1 MEQIKIET
9 VTNSNRLEQLLKYL
23 DEDPNDAFTLYAIAM
38 EYMKTDHYRSRGY
51 FEKLL
56 EIHPNYLATYYQVGH
71 LYEALGEDA
80 LAAEAYNKGMSVA
93 QDQGNQTTLRELKNA
108 LDELEF

>member
-9 VTNSNRLEQLLKYL
+9 VTNSNRLQQLLEYL
-23 DEDPNDAFTLYAIAM
+23 KEDPEDAFTLYAIAM
-38 EYMKTDHYRSRGY
+38 EYMKSDHNASRQY

-56 EIHPNYLATYYQVGH
+56 TIHPDYLATYYQVGH
-71 LYEALGEDA
+71 LYEALDEED
-80 LAAEAYNKGMSVA
+80 LAIEAYKKGIVVA
-93 QDQGNQTTLRELKNA
+93 QQQDNQTTLRELKNA

>member
-23 DEDPNDAFTLYAIAM
+23 DEDPKDAFTLYAIAM
-38 EYMKTDHYRSRGY
+38 EYMKGDLKKSRNY

-56 EIHPNYLATYYQVGH
+56 KEHPNYLATYYQVGH
-71 LYEALGEDA
+71 LYEALD
-80 LAAEAYNKGMSVA
+80 
-93 QDQGNQTTLRELKNA
+93 
-108 LDELEF
+108 

>member
-23 DEDPNDAFTLYAIAM
+23 EEDTNDPFTLYAIAM
-38 EYMKTDHYRSRGY
+38 EYIKTDPGTSRDY

-56 EIHPNYLATYYQVGH
+56 DTHPNYLATYYQVGH
-71 LYEALGEDA
+71 LYEALGEDD
-80 LAAEAYNKGMSVA
+80 LAIKAYNKGILVA

-108 LDELEF
+108 LDDLEF